1 MRHSLEWSRMTDPKS
16 LLRETA
22 DKIGL
27 IEQELRILR
36 ESAQIAAG
44 VEGPAR
50 SPGSAAVQTRPQQPE
65 KLGLDGRVG
74 DPYGTA
80 ASQVLLSARLSI
92 QILSHNVVDLFY
104 STLMTH
110 RDAKVV
116 LDLLSLPEMEHLK
129 EMQIRYLS
137 SILAPG
143 LSKTEHESMAKET
156 GLRHAMMG
164 VSPAALA
171 EAISLYRH
179 AIDRTFDSG
188 DIGDS
193 GTRSLGDVVIE
204 RLSND
209 LSWQL
214 VAFSTLEQDRAHLT
228 REFLEIFA
236 ARSNREDLLQE
247 MLDRIVR
254 IPGISGASIA
264 SFPNRDQIQCEMVA
278 GTVLNGLE
286 CLRNHFLQPVDKKSL
301 ARKAFLEERP
311 VLLNSTHSEELS
323 PEDQAES
330 RLLAIRSMAA
340 WPILSQDG
348 VPVAI
353 LNLYSKWPGFFRS
366 DSQHLFWDF
375 LTRSLGTA
383 LSSLR
388 KISPSRTFRSI
399 SLTEN
404 QRFRAL
410 LNDGALE
417 MWYQPVVHPLTR
429 KIVKFEALARLRDG
443 EEILVPGRFLPALGS
458 SLLLHLFDLGLDQI
472 RRDFAD
478 NPCFGGVVPSPR
490 VSLNFPVEGFSNKR
504 FMDRLIK
511 ASQGRSSGDSSL
523 EITLEILETGYLDE
537 VTAQKK
543 IQLLKEAGFLI
554 AIDDVGTG
562 DSSLRRLMSLP
573 IDEIKID
580 QSFVRSLE
588 KKPENLGIILSLV
601 DLATGLGLD
610 YVLEGVENAR
620 IFDMLSIVGPRGML
634 QGYAIGRPMPHSALS
649 SWCES
654 WNAPSD
660 IIHPWSLQGW
670 FAQHEIRYRYIS
682 LFLSRGAWEVLL
694 TESLADPDR
703 CPLNETLTRLRIS
716 ERLRDKVDVLHREFH
731 GQIRRL
737 MEESHMSTTGFQEAF
752 REILARYQSMIVSL
766 FPEAETPP
774 GALP

>member
-1 MRHSLEWSRMTDPKS
+1 MTDPKS

-27 IEQELRILR
+27 IEQELRTLR
-36 ESAQIAAG
+36 ESAQSAAG
-44 VEGPAR
+44 AGEAVR
-50 SPGSAAVQTRPQQPE
+50 SPASTIVCPPPFPE
-65 KLGLDGRVG
+65 GRLGQDGRVG

-92 QILSHNVVDLFY
+92 QILSQNVVDLFY

-110 RDAKVV
+110 PDAKMV
-116 LDLLSLPEMEHLK
+116 LDLLSLPEMEHLR

-143 LSKTEHESMAKET
+143 LSKTEHEVLAKET

-164 VSPAALA
+164 VSPASLA
-171 EAISLYRH
+171 EAVSIYRH
-179 AIDRTFDSG
+179 AIDRTFDT
-188 DIGDS
+188 GDS
-193 GTRSLGDVVIE
+193 SATLLGEVVIE

-214 VAFSTLEQDRAHLT
+214 VAFSTIEQDRAHMT

-254 IPGISGASIA
+254 IPGIAGASIA

-286 CLRNHFLQPVDKKSL
+286 CLRNQFLQPANEKNL

-311 VLLNSTHSEELS
+311 ALVNSMNSEEVS
-323 PEDQAES
+323 QDDQAES

-340 WPILSQDG
+340 WPILSQNG

-353 LNLYSKWPGFFRS
+353 LNLYSKWPGFFSS
-366 DSQHLFWDF
+366 DSQRLFWDF
-375 LTRSLGTA
+375 LTSSLGTA
-383 LSSLR
+383 LFSLQ
-388 KISPSRTFRSI
+388 KNSPTRTFRSI

-410 LNDGALE
+410 LNDGSLE

-443 EEILVPGRFLPALGS
+443 GEVLVPGRFLPALGS
-458 SLLLHLFDLGLDQI
+458 NLLLHLFELGLDRV

-478 NPCFGGVVPSPR
+478 NSSFGGGVASPR
-490 VSLNFPVEGFSNKR
+490 VSLNFPVEGFSNKG

-511 ASQGRSSGDSSL
+511 AGHGRSSGDPAL

-543 IQLLKEAGFLI
+543 IHLLKEAGFQI

-588 KKPENLGIILSLV
+588 RKPENLGIILSLV

-610 YVLEGVENAR
+610 YVLEGVENAK

-634 QGYAIGRPMPHSALS
+634 QGYAIGRPMPPEALP

-654 WNAPSD
+654 WNAPLD
-660 IIHPWSLQGW
+660 IFHPWSLQGW
-670 FAQHEIRYRYIS
+670 FAQHEIRNRYIA

-694 TESLADPDR
+694 AESLSDPAR
-703 CPLNETLTRLRIS
+703 CPLSETLSRLRIS
-716 ERLRDKVDVLHREFH
+716 EKLRGKVDALHREFH

-737 MEESHMSTTGFQEAF
+737 MEESHISSTVFQDAF
-752 REILARYQSMIVSL
+752 REILAGYQSLVVGL
-766 FPEAETPP
+766 FPESDTP
-774 GALP
+774 